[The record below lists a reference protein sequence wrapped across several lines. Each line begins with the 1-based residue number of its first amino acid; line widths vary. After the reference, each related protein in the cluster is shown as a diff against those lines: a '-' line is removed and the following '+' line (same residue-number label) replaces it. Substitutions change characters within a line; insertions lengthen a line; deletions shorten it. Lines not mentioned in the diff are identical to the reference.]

1 MLDLKLIRE
10 RPQEVQERLRRR
22 DPGISLERLL
32 ELDRQ
37 RREIL
42 VEVEQLKSLRNKA
55 SDAIAA
61 AKRDL
66 RDATAQIAEMQE
78 VAQRVKDLDGRL
90 RECEGQ
96 LDAELVALPN
106 LPHERVPPS
115 QRKEDKIVLREW
127 GKKPSFD
134 FALKNHVEL
143 GKALG
148 ILDFE
153 RAVKVAGAQF
163 PMYVGAG
170 ARLEWAILQ
179 YLIDADVDFGYT
191 LVLPPYLANP
201 RSLTAAGNLPKFG
214 DQLYHCEA
222 DDLYLIPTSEA
233 VLTNLHRD
241 EVLDEAALPK
251 HYCAYTANFR
261 REAGTYGA
269 GERGLIR
276 IHQFNKVELFKYTTP
291 GTSYD
296 EFEGLV
302 GNVEELVRR
311 LGLHYRVTLLPAGD
325 IAQQAALTVDVEVWL
340 PAQGAYYEV
349 SSCSNC
355 EDYQARG
362 ANMRY
367 RDAGGRLQYVH
378 TLNGSGLATSR
389 LMVAILETRQ
399 GPDGSVS
406 VPEALHKYARG
417 MEVIRPAVMP

>member
-10 RPQEVQERLRRR
+10 RPREVEERLRRR

-32 ELDRQ
+32 ELDR
-37 RREIL
+37 RRRDTL
-42 VEVEQLKSLRNKA
+42 VEVEGLKSTRNKA
-55 SDAIAA
+55 SDAIATV
-61 AKRDL
+61 KREG
-66 RDATAQIAEMQE
+66 RDASSQIAEMQE
-78 VAQRVKDLDGRL
+78 VSRRIKDLDERL
-90 RECEGQ
+90 RECEIE

-106 LPHERVPPS
+106 LPHERVPAS
-115 QRKEDKIVLREW
+115 QRKEDKVILRQSGE
-127 GKKPSFD
+127 KPAFD
-134 FALKNHVEL
+134 FPLKNHVEL
-143 GKALG
+143 GKSLG

-153 RAVKVAGAQF
+153 RAAKVTGAQF

-170 ARLEWAILQ
+170 ARLEWALLQ
-179 YLIDADVDFGYT
+179 YLIDINAGEHGYT
-191 LVLPPYLANP
+191 LLLPPYLVNP
-201 RSLTAAGNLPKFG
+201 QSLVAAGNLPKFG

-241 EVLDEAALPK
+241 ETLDEAELPK
-251 HYCAYTANFR
+251 NYCAYTANFR

-276 IHQFNKVELFKYTTP
+276 VHQFNKVEMFKYTAA
-291 GTSYD
+291 GASYD
-296 EFEGLV
+296 EFERLV
-302 GNVEELVRR
+302 ADAEDLVRR
-311 LGLHYRVTLLPAGD
+311 LGLHYRVVLLPTCD
-325 IAQQAALTVDVEVWL
+325 IAQQAAMTVDIEVWL

-367 RDAGGRLQYVH
+367 RDAAGRLRYMH

-389 LMVAILETRQ
+389 LMVAILETNQR
-399 GPDGSVS
+399 PDGSVH
-406 VPEALHKYARG
+406 VPEALQKYAGG
-417 MEVIRPAVMP
+417 MEVIGG